1 MLQPTGV
8 PLGHF
13 PPSPAARRPS
23 RSSEVV
29 TGSRRRSR
37 SGAASPVAPRG
48 HRRRQPQRA
57 RRPRTA
63 WIGLPASAAAVVA
76 TAFLVPYVGNGQ
88 KQLPDDPAS
97 NGSDARSELPRAR
110 PSPPK
115 DHVESR
121 GSRSARPPARR
132 STDTDKP
139 VSVPEAA
146 SGRFQIAPTPSA
158 PRKSTPTTMTYQVEV
173 EEGLS
178 FAPAGFARAVDATLS
193 DPRGWASP
201 GHEFTRVA
209 NDASVR
215 IILAS
220 PQTAD
225 DLCAPLDTG
234 GRLSCRNGDRVV
246 INAWRWVNGAP
257 SYGKDIGAYRRYL
270 INHEFGHAL
279 GLPHAACPG
288 NGAPAPVMLQQT
300 KTLDGCRAN
309 AWPGGVDRP

>member
-158 PRKSTPTTMTYQVEV
+158 PRKSTPTTREPWTPP
-173 EEGLS
+173 S
-178 FAPAGFARAVDATLS
+178 AI
-193 DPRGWASP
+193 P
-201 GHEFTRVA
+201 G
-209 NDASVR
+209 
-215 IILAS
+215 
-220 PQTAD
+220 
-225 DLCAPLDTG
+225 G
-234 GRLSCRNGDRVV
+234 GRPLATNSL
-246 INAWRWVNGAP
+246 AWRT
-257 SYGKDIGAYRRYL
+257 
-270 INHEFGHAL
+270 
-279 GLPHAACPG
+279 
-288 NGAPAPVMLQQT
+288 MLQ
-300 KTLDGCRAN
+300 
-309 AWPGGVDRP
+309 